1 MMCGGS
7 RDDHLVT
14 HMRPFSDAAQNPFAF
29 SDAAQNLCV
38 VSCHGLDMPADMMD
52 TGDCGKMIGKR
63 SCSEEPLSGKR
74 ACTGHCVGV
83 DAFSRDATGDPR
95 NPRTGKFKF
104 SHSLIIYAQKNQMR
118 YVMYSFTFYF
128 IQSGWSQANAPQ
140 TNNGYWYG
148 GQHQAQSAPQ
158 TFGMSVKLLDPSRGD
173 LAGQMECPT
182 GRSVIDWEMCP
193 TPFAHV
199 QNYMHGEFATSQ
211 DLYCNASSNDSQI
224 LPRGC

>member
-38 VSCHGLDMPADMMD
+38 VSCHMDMPADMMD
-52 TGDCGKMIGKR
+52 TGEGQKIGKR

-74 ACTGHCVGV
+74 ARTGHCVGV

-104 SHSLIIYAQKNQMR
+104 RRSLIIYSKYLCILLLFISFNQGGVRRMR
-118 YVMYSFTFYF
+118 LKQTTDTGMVANTRP
-128 IQSGWSQANAPQ
+128 SQRP
-140 TNNGYWYG
+140 
-148 GQHQAQSAPQ
+148 
-158 TFGMSVKLLDPSRGD
+158 KLL
-173 LAGQMECPT
+173 A
-182 GRSVIDWEMCP
+182 
-193 TPFAHV
+193 
-199 QNYMHGEFATSQ
+199 
-211 DLYCNASSNDSQI
+211 
-224 LPRGC
+224 